1 MLRCRR
7 NRTVFAE
14 GADDA
19 HAPACSGCAGGTQ
32 RKLYFLS
39 ILHILLEGKAD
50 VRSVRAGPSTGLSF
64 CIVTARMLVVQK
76 TCYGESRRN
85 VHWYPAQK
93 SAMMR
98 PEQPLSGKPF
108 SEVTTMK
115 KEEQNKILALT
126 QQGLVRYWQGG
137 YEEILS
143 YFADEGTWI
152 GAQGEQFC
160 RGKEAIGRLLRQV
173 AAEMV
178 PCTLL
183 HQEYQVVHSDRA
195 SCTVMGR
202 YLATTCGQDGTFL
215 QTWQRV
221 TLLEG
226 ETLIVRGK
234 LADLQERSEGVL
246 MAIHRSYLV
255 NPLCISSLEKQTA
268 VLRSGARLPIPEK
281 RYTMVREEIKEFF
294 RRDGSREKNWK
305 KCKKI
310 RFLYP
315 EKGH

>member
-1 MLRCRR
+1 MM
-7 NRTVFAE
+7 
-14 GADDA
+14 G
-19 HAPACSGCAGGTQ
+19 
-32 RKLYFLS
+32 LY
-39 ILHILLEGKAD
+39 
-50 VRSVRAGPSTGLSF
+50 
-64 CIVTARMLVVQK
+64 
-76 TCYGESRRN
+76 N
-85 VHWYPAQK
+85 
-93 SAMMR
+93 
-98 PEQPLSGKPF
+98 PEPF
-108 SEVTTMK
+108 SEVTVMK
-115 KEEQNKILALT
+115 KEEQHKILALT
-126 QQGLVRYWQGG
+126 QQGLVHYWQGG

-183 HQEYQVVHSDRA
+183 HQEYRIVHSDRA

-215 QTWQRV
+215 QAWQRVTLVWSVQGGERKIQHCHVSNPIGELKVAKGESFVNTIGKMTWQFLRLQVKAARSRHRLVLTDGKEGVHFISPYEIEYAAADGRSIHV

-226 ETLIVRGK
+226 ESLTVRGK
-234 LADLQERSEGVL
+234 LSDLQERSEGVL

-294 RRDGSREKNWK
+294 ARMAEEKET
-305 KCKKI
+305 
-310 RFLYP
+310 
-315 EKGH
+315 EKMQAN